1 MKISIITVFPE
12 LYEAFIGH
20 SIIARA
26 VEQKI
31 ISFDLIRLSDVC
43 APKERIDEPACGHG
57 VGMILKPEVI
67 ERAIELCENRSG
79 KGFKIFFSPQGKVL
93 TQNKLK
99 LLAQQFLHNAP
110 DQGQETVTSSQ
121 GKHIILVCGRYE
133 GIDTRVERYYADL
146 LLSIGDY
153 VLMGG
158 DIPAQVFL
166 EGFLRLIPGVVGKQE
181 SVEKESFEAGF
192 LDHPAYGLPVE
203 WKGFSIPDVV
213 RSGNHKALA
222 QWRQSAAAEKTIKTR
237 FDWFSQSNPTAECIE
252 LARTFVPPH
261 YVAIMHTQVVL
272 KGGAIGNTSIP
283 SVDIHDIA
291 RSCATYGIKNFFIV
305 SPLEDQQSI
314 VKTFLDFWN
323 SEDGKKY
330 NANRQNAISRVI
342 QAYSYDEMIESIT
355 NKEGVAPIIVTTSA
369 KEHGLTKKIDYFS
382 QQEVWQ
388 TGKPVLMLFGTGQ
401 GLCNEILDKSDYLL
415 VPISGMTN
423 YKHLS
428 VRSAAS
434 IILDRWLGLNPKLT

>member
-1 MKISIITVFPE
+1 
-12 LYEAFIGH
+12 
-20 SIIARA
+20 
-26 VEQKI
+26 
-31 ISFDLIRLSDVC
+31 
-43 APKERIDEPACGHG
+43 
-57 VGMILKPEVI
+57 
-67 ERAIELCENRSG
+67 
-79 KGFKIFFSPQGKVL
+79 
-93 TQNKLK
+93 
-99 LLAQQFLHNAP
+99 
-110 DQGQETVTSSQ
+110 
-121 GKHIILVCGRYE
+121 
-133 GIDTRVERYYADL
+133 
-146 LLSIGDY
+146 
-153 VLMGG
+153 
-158 DIPAQVFL
+158 
-166 EGFLRLIPGVVGKQE
+166 
-181 SVEKESFEAGF
+181 
-192 LDHPAYGLPVE
+192 
-203 WKGFSIPDVV
+203 
-213 RSGNHKALA
+213 
-222 QWRQSAAAEKTIKTR
+222 
-237 FDWFSQSNPTAECIE
+237 
-252 LARTFVPPH
+252 
-261 YVAIMHTQVVL
+261 MHTQVVL

-291 RSCATYGIKNFFIV
+291 RSCAPSGIKNFFIV

-330 NANRQNAISRVI
+330 NANRQNAIARVI

-369 KEHGLTKKIDYFS
+369 KEHDLTKKIDYFS